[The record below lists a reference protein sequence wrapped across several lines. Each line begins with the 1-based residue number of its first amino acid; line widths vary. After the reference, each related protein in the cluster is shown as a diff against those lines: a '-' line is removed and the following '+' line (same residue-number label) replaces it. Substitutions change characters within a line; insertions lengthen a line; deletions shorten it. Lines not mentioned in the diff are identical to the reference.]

1 MNHKLFSMKKLLLIV
16 TIIANHSCKNLSN
29 YESADIRVYDESI
42 LSIIDLSSKIE
53 VLADSIALPEG
64 PLWDEKSNSL
74 LFTDIINNKVLK
86 WNEKEGVSDYI
97 YPSGSTGYAPN
108 SGEALIGANALNFD
122 SNGNLILCQMGD
134 RRVSIIKNSST
145 TNPVFETLVDNF
157 QGKRLNSPNDI
168 IISKD
173 GFYYFSDPAFGF
185 LNLDTFQIVDS
196 EYREIDFHGIY
207 KFNPKNRDLSLV
219 TNEVSVP
226 NGLALSFDQKYLY
239 IKKMGVFDNNP
250 KVLKLN
256 LETKKISTLFDGKE
270 ISEEY
275 GGDFDGIKVHSSG
288 NIFFS
293 GGGGILIVNPDGK
306 LMARINF
313 GNATN
318 CAFDKEEKYLYVT
331 GHLDNPKVYRMKL
344 KSSLKITDSIKIE
357 TH

>member
-1 MNHKLFSMKKLLLIV
+1 MKKLLLI
-16 TIIANHSCKNLSN
+16 IILVLFASQSCQNFSG
-29 YESADIRVYDESI
+29 YESSDIRVYDESI
-42 LSIIDLSSKIE
+42 LSVIDLNSKIE
-53 VLADSIALPEG
+53 LLADSISLPEG

-74 LFTDIINNKVLK
+74 LFTDIINNKVLR
-86 WNEKEGVSDYI
+86 WNEKDGVSDYI
-97 YPSGSTGYAPN
+97 YPSGNTGYALN
-108 SGEALIGANALNFD
+108 SGEALVGANALNFD
-122 SNGNLILCQMGD
+122 SDGNLILCQMGD
-134 RRVSIIKNSST
+134 RRVSTIKNSST
-145 TNPVFETLVDNF
+145 FNPVFETLVDNY

-196 EYREIDFHGIY
+196 KYREIDFHGIY
-207 KFNPKNRDLSLV
+207 KFNPKNKDLFLV
-219 TNEVSVP
+219 TNQVSVP
-226 NGLALSFDQKYLY
+226 NGLALSLDQKFLY
-239 IKKMGVFDNNP
+239 IKKMGVFDDSP

-256 LETKKISTLFDGKE
+256 LETKKISTLFDGRK

-293 GGGGILIVNPDGK
+293 GGGGILIINPNCK

-318 CAFDKEEKYLYVT
+318 CAFDKDEKYLYVT
-331 GHLDNPKVYRMKL
+331 GHLDNPKVYRIKL
-344 KSSLKITDSIKIE
+344 KSSLKIDESIKIK

>member
-1 MNHKLFSMKKLLLIV
+1 MKKLLLIV
-16 TIIANHSCKNLSN
+16 TIIANHSCKNLSS

-53 VLADSIALPEG
+53 VLADSISLPEG

-97 YPSGSTGYAPN
+97 YPSGNTGYAPN
-108 SGEALIGANALNFD
+108 SGEALVGANALNFD

-145 TNPVFETLVDNF
+145 NNPVFETLVDNF

-207 KFNPKNRDLSLV
+207 KFNPKSRDLSLV

-226 NGLALSFDQKYLY
+226 NGLALSHDQKYLY
-239 IKKMGVFDNNP
+239 IKKMGIFDNNP

-256 LETKKISTLFDGKE
+256 LETKKISTLFNGKE

-344 KSSLKITDSIKIE
+344 KSSLKIAGSIKIE

>member
-1 MNHKLFSMKKLLLIV
+1 MKKLLLIV
-16 TIIANHSCKNLSN
+16 IIIANHSCKNLSN

-97 YPSGSTGYAPN
+97 YPSGNTGYAPN
-108 SGEALIGANALNFD
+108 SGEALVGANALNFD

-134 RRVSIIKNSST
+134 RRISIIKNSST

-226 NGLALSFDQKYLY
+226 NGLALSLDQKYLY

>member
-1 MNHKLFSMKKLLLIV
+1 MKKLLLIV
-16 TIIANHSCKNLSN
+16 IIIANHSCKNLSN
-29 YESADIRVYDESI
+29 YESVDIRVYDESI

-97 YPSGSTGYAPN
+97 YPSGNTGYAPN
-108 SGEALIGANALNFD
+108 SGEALVGANALNFD

-226 NGLALSFDQKYLY
+226 NGLALSLDQKYLY

>member
-1 MNHKLFSMKKLLLIV
+1 MKKLLLIV
-16 TIIANHSCKNLSN
+16 IIIANHSCKNLSN

-97 YPSGSTGYAPN
+97 YPSGNTGYAPN
-108 SGEALIGANALNFD
+108 SGEALVGANALNFD

-134 RRVSIIKNSST
+134 RRISIIKNSYT

-226 NGLALSFDQKYLY
+226 NGLALSLDQKYLY

>member
-1 MNHKLFSMKKLLLIV
+1 MRKLYLILILLL
-16 TIIANHSCKNLSN
+16 NYSCQTLSS
-29 YESADIRVYDESI
+29 YESPDVIVYDESI
-42 LSIIDLSSKIE
+42 LSIIDINSRIE
-53 VLADSIALPEG
+53 LLADSISLPEG

-97 YPSGSTGYAPN
+97 YPSGNTGYAPN
-108 SGEALIGANALNFD
+108 SGEALVGANALNFD
-122 SNGNLILCQMGD
+122 SDGNLILCQMGD
-134 RRVSIIKNSST
+134 RRVSIVKNSST
-145 TNPVFETLVDNF
+145 SSPVFETLVDNYR
-157 QGKRLNSPNDI
+157 GKRLNSPNDI

-185 LNLDTFQIVDS
+185 LNLDTFQIVGS
-196 EYREIDFHGIY
+196 KHREIDFHGIY
-207 KFNPKNRDLSLV
+207 KFNPKNKDLFLV
-219 TNEVSVP
+219 TDQVSVP
-226 NGLALSFDQKYLY
+226 NGLALSLDQKYLY
-239 IKKMGVFDNNP
+239 IKKMGVFDDMP
-250 KVLKLN
+250 KVLKLE
-256 LETKKISTLFDGKE
+256 LENKKISTLFDGRK

-293 GGGGILIVNPDGK
+293 GGGGILIINPDGK

-318 CAFDKEEKYLYVT
+318 CAFDKDEKYLYVT

-344 KSSLKITDSIKIE
+344 KSSFKIGESIKIE

>member
-1 MNHKLFSMKKLLLIV
+1 MNHKLIEMKKLLLIV

-29 YESADIRVYDESI
+29 YGGEDIRVYDESI

-53 VLADSIALPEG
+53 VLADSISLPEG

-97 YPSGSTGYAPN
+97 YPSGNTGYAPN
-108 SGEALIGANALNFD
+108 SGEALVGANALNFD

-173 GFYYFSDPAFGF
+173 GLYYFSDPAFGF

-226 NGLALSFDQKYLY
+226 NGLALSLDQKYLY

-344 KSSLKITDSIKIE
+344 KSSLKITESIKIE

>member
-1 MNHKLFSMKKLLLIV
+1 MKKLLLIV
-16 TIIANHSCKNLSN
+16 TIIANHSCKNLSS

-74 LFTDIINNKVLK
+74 LFTDIKNNKVLK

-97 YPSGSTGYAPN
+97 YPSGNTGYAPN
-108 SGEALIGANALNFD
+108 SGEALVGANALNFD

-226 NGLALSFDQKYLY
+226 NGLALSLDQKYLY

-344 KSSLKITDSIKIE
+344 KSSYKIAESIKID

>member
-1 MNHKLFSMKKLLLIV
+1 
-16 TIIANHSCKNLSN
+16 
-29 YESADIRVYDESI
+29 
-42 LSIIDLSSKIE
+42 
-53 VLADSIALPEG
+53 
-64 PLWDEKSNSL
+64 
-74 LFTDIINNKVLK
+74 
-86 WNEKEGVSDYI
+86 
-97 YPSGSTGYAPN
+97 
-108 SGEALIGANALNFD
+108 
-122 SNGNLILCQMGD
+122 
-134 RRVSIIKNSST
+134 
-145 TNPVFETLVDNF
+145 
-157 QGKRLNSPNDI
+157 
-168 IISKD
+168 
-173 GFYYFSDPAFGF
+173 
-185 LNLDTFQIVDS
+185 
-196 EYREIDFHGIY
+196 
-207 KFNPKNRDLSLV
+207 
-219 TNEVSVP
+219 
-226 NGLALSFDQKYLY
+226 
-239 IKKMGVFDNNP
+239 MGVFDNNP

-344 KSSLKITDSIKIE
+344 KSSLKITESIKIE

>member
-1 MNHKLFSMKKLLLIV
+1 MKKLLLIV

-86 WNEKEGVSDYI
+86 WNEKEGVADYI
-97 YPSGSTGYAPN
+97 YPSGNTGYAPN
-108 SGEALIGANALNFD
+108 SGEALVGANALNFD

-226 NGLALSFDQKYLY
+226 NGLALSPDQKHLY

-293 GGGGILIVNPDGK
+293 GGGGILIINPDGK

-344 KSSLKITDSIKIE
+344 KSSLKITESIKIE

>member
-1 MNHKLFSMKKLLLIV
+1 MRFYFLSFIFCCVLIY
-16 TIIANHSCKNLSN
+16 NHSCKKLSS
-29 YESADIRVYDESI
+29 YESADIRIYDESI
-42 LSIIDLSSKIE
+42 LSIIDLNSKIE
-53 VLADSIALPEG
+53 VLVDSISLPEG

-74 LFTDIINNKVLK
+74 LFTDIINNKVFK
-86 WNEKEGVSDYI
+86 WNEIEGVSDYI
-97 YPSGSTGYAPN
+97 YPSGNTGYAPN
-108 SGEALIGANALNFD
+108 SGEALVGANALNFD
-122 SNGNLILCQMGD
+122 SSGNLILCQMGD
-134 RRVSIIKNSST
+134 RRVSIIKNFST
-145 TNPVFETLVDNF
+145 TNPVFETLVDSY

-168 IISKD
+168 IISED

-196 EYREIDFHGIY
+196 EHREINFHGIY
-207 KFNPKNRDLSLV
+207 KFNPKNKDLSLV

-226 NGLALSFDQKYLY
+226 NGLALSLDQKYLY
-239 IKKMGVFDNNP
+239 IKKMGVFDDNP

-256 LETKKISTLFDGKE
+256 LETKKISTLFDGRK

-293 GGGGILIVNPDGK
+293 GGGGILIVNPSGK

-318 CAFDKEEKYLYVT
+318 CAFDKDEKYLYVT
-331 GHLDNPKVYRMKL
+331 GHLDNPKVYRMRL
-344 KSSLKITDSIKIE
+344 KRSINIGESIKIE